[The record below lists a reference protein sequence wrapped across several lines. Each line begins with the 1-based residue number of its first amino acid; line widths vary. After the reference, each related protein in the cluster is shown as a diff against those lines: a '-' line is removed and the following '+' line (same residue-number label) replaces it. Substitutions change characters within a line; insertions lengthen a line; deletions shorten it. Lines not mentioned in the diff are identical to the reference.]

1 MGVSLHLKMEFS
13 EEELG
18 ASGLGQPDDDQTTF
32 YWGKMKTGV
41 LNYPARLQTQCL
53 LHLVGYNNDYNTT
66 SLGLLPSFIRVQLL
80 LLLPALDVV
89 KLEGTPV
96 TAGLSMSEIWET
108 IFKERLPLHTCWSTG
123 DIDEN
128 IGSVFIRPGDLER
141 KGVQNA
147 SWKEVYFTTVFVFAV
162 YYARGFFNFKDED
175 YCKCQYPHFIH
186 DLLYCCGVSN
196 TDVSQCFSFEKTG
209 SVHGVY
215 RCAEKCSCL
224 TTKEYYQLFAP
235 VVTNPSSRGFGDI
248 SICEL
253 VTILINDCHF
263 FIRYLRLTEELYNFV
278 LPFMNDTDFFEKLS
292 IFLGVL
298 ESISISPFISPGGVD
313 FLVKLLDMIMDWK
326 CPIKCINA
334 YGHFN
339 EVLPYLSNA
348 SHGHNLKKLGLSI
361 GIDEDADPPS
371 TALCLLESSESVDTS
386 MMVIDVSLTNS
397 IEEILELHQDL
408 EKFEF
413 RFDSFYK
420 EDYTSDTVLING
432 ELFHLLKNLMYRPL
446 FMHLSID
453 VKYIGH
459 DISHDVVVDLFRH
472 FFSSSY
478 PVTMNLSLTCLQF
491 QDHLDTLTFNPQL
504 PLKSLE
510 LHHCSLSQSFSR
522 LLPHNFALKSLTISN
537 DYEHEYQIS
546 YLFADLES
554 VKVDKV
560 TISYVNIDQ
569 SNIEDICSLLHV
581 IDSKEWSLS
590 VIIKEENIFDRFLSS
605 LSKVAH
611 NIQHFELRD
620 YELDQK
626 MVVAILELLFTSLSR
641 TKMPY
646 FELGFSNYLFDD
658 ELVKLMHVTWK
669 KCGAIR
675 LKTIN
680 IDASEKNKYGIDIEN
695 ILSDMAVEYCYQIK

>member
-1 MGVSLHLKMEFS
+1 MGVSLHLKMEFG

-32 YWGKMKTGV
+32 YWGKMKNGV

-53 LHLVGYNNDYNTT
+53 LHLVGYNNDYNTAT
-66 SLGLLPSFIRVQLL
+66 LGLLPSFIRVQLL

-96 TAGLSMSEIWET
+96 TTGLSMSEIWKA
-108 IFKERLPLHTCWSTG
+108 IFKERLH
-123 DIDEN
+123 N
-128 IGSVFIRPGDLER
+128 IGSIFFRPEDLER
-141 KGVQNA
+141 KGVKSA
-147 SWKEVYFTTVFVFAV
+147 SWKEAYFTTVFVFAV
-162 YYARGFFNFKDED
+162 YYARGFFNFKDKD

-196 TDVSQCFSFEKTG
+196 TDFSQCFSFEKTG
-209 SVHGVY
+209 SAHGVY

-224 TTKEYYQLFAP
+224 TTKEYYQLFAS
-235 VVTNPSSRGFGDI
+235 VMDNPSSRRVGDI

-263 FIRYLRLTEELYNFV
+263 FIRYLRLTEELYDFV
-278 LPFMNDTDFFEKLS
+278 LPFTNDTDFFEKLS
-292 IFLGVL
+292 IFLGSL
-298 ESISISPFISPGGVD
+298 ESISISPFISRNGIG
-313 FLVKLLDMIMDWK
+313 FLVKLLDMIMGSK

-334 YGHFN
+334 YDHFN

-348 SHGHNLKKLGLSI
+348 SHGYNLKELGLSI
-361 GIDEDADPPS
+361 DIDEDIDPPTCS
-371 TALCLLESSESVDTS
+371 TALCLLESSESDDTS
-386 MMVIDVSLTNS
+386 MMVIDESLTKS
-397 IEEILELHQDL
+397 IKEILELHQDL

-413 RFDSFYK
+413 RFDSSYK
-420 EDYTSDTVLING
+420 EDYTSDTILMNG
-432 ELFHLLKNLMYRPL
+432 ELFHLLQNLMYRPL

-459 DISHDVVVDLFRH
+459 DVSHDIVVDLFHH
-472 FFSSSY
+472 FFSSPY

-510 LHHCSLSQSFSR
+510 IHNCSLSRSFSR
-522 LLPHNFALKSLTISN
+522 LLPRNFALKSLTISN
-537 DYEHEYQIS
+537 NYEHEYQIPC
-546 YLFADLES
+546 LFADLES
-554 VKVDKV
+554 VKVDKF

-626 MVVAILELLFTSLSR
+626 LVVAILELLFTSLSR
-641 TKMPY
+641 TKVPY
-646 FELGFSNYLFDD
+646 FELGFSNYLFND

-669 KCGAIR
+669 KYGAIR

-680 IDASEKNKYGIDIEN
+680 IDVSEKNKYGVDIEN
-695 ILSDMAVEYCYQIK
+695 ILSDMAVEYCYQIKYCDINFW